1 MMNNMQCYEDI
12 EKLMA
17 IQFYLVELNL
27 FLDTHPDDQKALSDF
42 NEMTKYF
49 DVEKKRFE
57 SMYGPLVN
65 FGHGPSKYPW
75 QWAQSP
81 WPWEM

>member
-1 MMNNMQCYEDI
+1 MDNMRCYEDM

-42 NEMTKYF
+42 NEMVKYF
-49 DVEKKRFE
+49 DVEKKHFE

-65 FGHGPSKYPW
+65 FGHGQSKYPW

>member
-1 MMNNMQCYEDI
+1 MNNMTAYEDI

-27 FLDTHPDDQKALSDF
+27 FLDTHPDDQKALADF
-42 NEMTKYF
+42 NEMVKYF

-65 FGHGPSKYPW
+65 FGHGQSKSPW
-75 QWAQSP
+75 QWAQAP
-81 WPWEM
+81 WPWEMS